1 MSEHNNQPEQEPR
14 PGLHPRIWI
23 GSLADYNAGR
33 LVGDWLDAAVT
44 EDELLAGT
52 GRILATSSEPNA
64 EEWGI
69 FDYDE
74 FGSFRVNEY
83 DDLAIVSAVARGIA
97 EHGAAFAAWA
107 ELHDGDLDMLR
118 GFDDAY
124 LGHFESSVAFAD
136 SVIDDYDLDQ
146 ILDQAVPGWM
156 RAHVQIDR
164 EGIVRDIELSGDVH
178 IERAPDGIWVFDT
191 R

>member
-1 MSEHNNQPEQEPR
+1 MSEHHNQPEQEPR
-14 PGLHPRIWI
+14 PGLHPRVWI

-44 EDELLAGT
+44 EDELLAGV

-83 DDLAIVSAVARGIA
+83 DDLAIVSTVARGIA

-107 ELHDGDLDMLR
+107 QLHDGDLDMLR
-118 GFDDAY
+118 SFDDAY
-124 LGHFESSVAFAD
+124 IGHFESSVAFAD
-136 SVIDDYDLDQ
+136 HVIADYDLDQ
-146 ILDQAVPGWM
+146 ILDQAVPGWL

-164 EGIVRDIELSGDVH
+164 EGIVRDIELSGDVD